1 MTSNEF
7 ITLSAGVAKEVKQGK
22 ETKTQERDIIA
33 RVTGY
38 AHDLVWASDVLARIQ
53 TLTQTD
59 AREYTDAS
67 TKAKDLLVNVSAPE
81 WVFVAVGFRAHA
93 GNVGFPV
100 LAQNKVT
107 GDWVWSRNL
116 IWDEKNNGLVWS
128 GGNYCYEDEAEARQ
142 CFKDECDGIVY
153 HTEAF

>member
-7 ITLSAGVAKEVKQGK
+7 ITLTAGVAKEVKQGK
-22 ETKTQERDIIA
+22 ETKAQA
-33 RVTGY
+33 TGY
-38 AHDLVWASDVLARIQ
+38 AYDLMRAGDVLTHIERI
-53 TLTQTD
+53 TRMD
-59 AREYTDAS
+59 IRAYTEKDV
-67 TKAKDLLVNVSAPE
+67 TTTDLLVNVSAPE
-81 WVFVAVGFRAHA
+81 WVFVAIGFRARV

-100 LAQNKVT
+100 LAQNKNT

-142 CFKDECDGIVY
+142 CFKDECDGVIY
-153 HTEAF
+153 HTEAY